1 MTRSTELLREL
12 PLQII
17 PVMRP
22 KLPVTE
28 RIAPY
33 MHQIDG
39 SRIYSNFGPLVRSLE
54 SRLATCFGVPENGV
68 VSVANATLGLALAL
82 VAQRPEP
89 GSLCA
94 IPAWTFAATPH
105 AVTQAGLVP
114 YFVDVDPVTWALDPD
129 TLVEELAHAP
139 GLVSAVMPVAPFGR
153 PIDVAGWDRFR
164 ERTGLAVVI
173 DAAAGFDSLTAGR
186 VPSVISLHATKVL
199 GVGEGGCVVSHDVDL
214 IGDLRTRSNFGFF
227 ASRES
232 RVSATNA
239 KLSEYHAAIGLAAFD
254 EWDVARAEWM
264 AVAEVYASV
273 FSGLNRVQLQ
283 SGFGTTWIASTCI
296 VDIADA
302 GAARVEGALTAEKI
316 ETRRWWGNGAHDHPA
331 TRHMARTSLPVTE
344 ALARSTIG
352 LPFYRD
358 LSLGAIRR
366 IADCVHAVA

>member
-1 MTRSTELLREL
+1 
-12 PLQII
+12 LQTI

-28 RIAPY
+28 RITPY
-33 MHQIDG
+33 MRRIDG
-39 SRIYSNFGPLVRSLE
+39 TRIYSNFGPLVQLLE
-54 SRLATCFGVPENGV
+54 SRLAAVFGVPEGGV
-68 VSVANATLGLALAL
+68 ATVANATLGLALSL
-82 VAQRPEP
+82 VSHQLKP
-89 GSLCA
+89 GSMCA

-129 TLVEELAHAP
+129 TLEEEIVRAP
-139 GLVSAVMPVAPFGR
+139 GKVSAVMPVAPFGR
-153 PIDVAGWDRFR
+153 PIDIAAWDRFR
-164 ERTGLAVVI
+164 KRTGLAVVI
-173 DAAAGFDSLTAGR
+173 DAAAGFDSLAAGR

-199 GVGEGGCVVSHDVDL
+199 GVGEGGCVVSHDLDL
-214 IGDLRTRSNFGFF
+214 IKDLRTRSNFGFYS
-227 ASRES
+227 SRES

-239 KLSEYHAAIGLAAFD
+239 KLSEYHAAIGLAALD
-254 EWDVARAEWM
+254 EWDAARAEWM
-264 AVAEVYASV
+264 AVAQTYGSV

-283 SGFGTTWIASTCI
+283 SGFGATWIASTCI

-302 GAARVEGALTAEKI
+302 GANRVEQALSAANI
-316 ETRRWWGNGAHDHPA
+316 QTRRWWGNGAHDHPA

-344 ALARSTIG
+344 SLAQSTIG

-358 LSLGAIRR
+358 LDPSAIRR